1 MPPQIAAAAPVAD
14 AVDDGGDRGTFD
26 VEKTARGVEKTG
38 KSVT

>member
-1 MPPQIAAAAPVAD
+1 MPPQIAAAPVAD
-14 AVDDGGDRGTFD
+14 VVDDGGDHGTFD